1 VDCLESWEVL
11 ASSANA
17 LAEARPLFP
26 TRKAGI
32 NMDPV
37 YSVVKARSTRYCV
50 GILGQAQY
58 VGYGV

>member
-1 VDCLESWEVL
+1 MDCLESWEVL

-17 LAEARPLFP
+17 LADAPLFP
-26 TRKAGI
+26 TRKAGT